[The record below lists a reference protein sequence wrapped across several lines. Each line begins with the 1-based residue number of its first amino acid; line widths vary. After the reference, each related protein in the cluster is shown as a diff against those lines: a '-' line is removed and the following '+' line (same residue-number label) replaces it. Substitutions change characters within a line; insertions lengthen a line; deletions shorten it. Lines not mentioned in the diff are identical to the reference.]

1 MSEDQAPYKVEPVS
15 EPKPQDSQSK
25 WHYGG
30 LGKLYREEYQ
40 LLDAIMASRTRIKF
54 LLNQLGMVREKIKKE
69 KNG

>member
-1 MSEDQAPYKVEPVS
+1 MSEDQAPYKVEPA
-15 EPKPQDSQSK
+15 PDGQSK

-40 LLDAIMASRTRIKF
+40 LLEEIMDSRARTRF
-54 LLNQLGMVREKIKKE
+54 LIQQLDAVREKIKKE